1 MLLWNLN
8 ELIKQIQGA
17 GSNANGTGGQDRAPL
32 VRECTFSGFMK
43 CNPIPFHGKEGVIKF
58 CRWFGKSKMVFSISD
73 CIERN
78 KVKFAVATLQSRA
91 LTWWN
96 SQVATLGLE
105 VGNGKSWGDM
115 KKMTMEEFCL
125 DEEVQRSED
134 ELRSLKLRDT
144 NIAAYTQRFNELVLI
159 CPEAVLIE
167 KKKVE
172 AYIKG
177 LPKNIKGEKGLPKE
191 TKGNGKT
198 LKVAIETTTTTT
210 WATTR
215 TTPAT
220 INTTTRDKEMHKQ

>member
-1 MLLWNLN
+1 
-8 ELIKQIQGA
+8 
-17 GSNANGTGGQDRAPL
+17 
-32 VRECTFSGFMK
+32 
-43 CNPIPFHGKEGVIKF
+43 
-58 CRWFGKSKMVFSISD
+58 
-73 CIERN
+73 
-78 KVKFAVATLQSRA
+78 
-91 LTWWN
+91 
-96 SQVATLGLE
+96 
-105 VGNGKSWGDM
+105 
-115 KKMTMEEFCL
+115 MEEFCL